1 MNAQHSTMTTREPD
15 TEFSP
20 VENEPPLR
28 WQRILH
34 LAPAGGLGVGRR
46 AVFYALLAWMPIALW
61 AAATGNLW
69 NDANGERLLQH
80 YGINVRCLIAIPLF
94 ILAEAALHNAT
105 LRIVPQFLQGGLVA
119 PAEHERFERLLAD
132 MRRLRNMSLPW
143 ILLLGGALAW
153 SLADQP
159 ERHADAMA
167 WAYDADGGLGF
178 GGLWYAYVA
187 RPLFL
192 ALLLGWL
199 WRFVLIGL
207 LFARIGRLKLSLVP
221 THPDRVAGLGFLE
234 TLPGAFGLVSFAMSA
249 VLASQWAHEIL
260 HHGTTLDSLKL
271 PIIAFVVIW
280 SVLLLLPLLALAP
293 PLAACKR
300 NALAEYSVLVGEQGR
315 LVHRRWILREKVEPV
330 PLLDAPEIGPVVDA
344 NAIYEAV
351 KAMRPMPIGKRS
363 ITGIL
368 IPLALPL
375 LAMAALQIPLKAL
388 LLKIA
393 KTLL

>member
-69 NDANGERLLQH
+69 NDATGERLLQH

-167 WAYDADGGLGF
+167 WA
-178 GGLWYAYVA
+178 
-187 RPLFL
+187 PC
-192 ALLLGWL
+192 
-199 WRFVLIGL
+199 I
-207 LFARIGRLKLSLVP
+207 
-221 THPDRVAGLGFLE
+221 
-234 TLPGAFGLVSFAMSA
+234 
-249 VLASQWAHEIL
+249 
-260 HHGTTLDSLKL
+260 
-271 PIIAFVVIW
+271 
-280 SVLLLLPLLALAP
+280 
-293 PLAACKR
+293 
-300 NALAEYSVLVGEQGR
+300 
-315 LVHRRWILREKVEPV
+315 
-330 PLLDAPEIGPVVDA
+330 
-344 NAIYEAV
+344 
-351 KAMRPMPIGKRS
+351 S
-363 ITGIL
+363 IT
-368 IPLALPL
+368 
-375 LAMAALQIPLKAL
+375 QS
-388 LLKIA
+388 
-393 KTLL
+393 